1 MSFANI
7 GEGSSQYCA
16 CLVCT
21 LPYQVSLG
29 LSRQRGMRYL
39 RPTWTVS
46 GHAYRVSLPRPIV
59 QLPDAHVSCFCVSP
73 GLFSESKQCATH
85 HAASLFL
92 VVCGHTCARS
102 PGFGAPPA
110 LSGPPSS
117 RWPLL
122 AASFTITVS
131 CSPRQQAIDCGGCC
145 TVAASK
151 LRSRSATWKAEGPLL
166 LSLPDGDSSG
176 SS

>member
-29 LSRQRGMRYL
+29 LSRQRGKRYL
-39 RPTWTVS
+39 RPTWTVA
-46 GHAYRVSLPRPIV
+46 GHAYRVSLPQPIV

-73 GLFSESKQCATH
+73 GLFSEGKQCATH

-122 AASFTITVS
+122 AACFRMAGRFGLTWLVCCRVARASQRQTICCNTCHLDS
-131 CSPRQQAIDCGGCC
+131 CSLE
-145 TVAASK
+145 VA
-151 LRSRSATWKAEGPLL
+151 
-166 LSLPDGDSSG
+166 
-176 SS
+176 